1 MIDLV
6 LVVCLS
12 GAPLECRR
20 ERLPFEGPVYACAVH
35 GQQVAAQWAESHPK
49 WRIAGWRCG
58 PAELAI

>member
-20 ERLPFEGPVYACAVH
+20 ERLPFEGHVFACAVQ
-35 GQQVAAQWAESHPK
+35 GQQVAALWAESHPK
-49 WRIAGWRCG
+49 WRIAGWSCG
-58 PAELAI
+58 PSEFNI